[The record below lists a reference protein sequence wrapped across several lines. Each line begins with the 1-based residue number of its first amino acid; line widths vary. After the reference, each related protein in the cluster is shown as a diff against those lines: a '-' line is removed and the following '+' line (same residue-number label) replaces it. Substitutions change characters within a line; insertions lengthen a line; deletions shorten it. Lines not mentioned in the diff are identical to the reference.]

1 MILQVFSVRWH
12 EIDEVMNG
20 ATWVIH
26 TLLLGVIHRYLVVI
40 SLGME
45 AMHTGDSV
53 DYARYYQQWSDVC
66 MLRLFDSFL
75 ESAPQLVFHLY
86 VMMVRNG
93 QWPWEQA
100 AWTALSA
107 LASMVSLGWGIA
119 AYSSAMRMV
128 RTEKGKMTLIGMIL
142 QTVWRVSMLAAR

>member
-1 MILQVFSVRWH
+1 
-12 EIDEVMNG
+12 MNG

>member
-1 MILQVFSVRWH
+1 MKQNYNPYYL
-12 EIDEVMNG
+12 
-20 ATWVIH
+20 VIP
-26 TLLLGVIHRYLVVI
+26 IRYLVVI

-45 AMHTGDSV
+45 AMHTGDPV

-93 QWPWEQA
+93 QWPWEQG
-100 AWTALSA
+100 S
-107 LASMVSLGWGIA
+107 IH
-119 AYSSAMRMV
+119 
-128 RTEKGKMTLIGMIL
+128 IGRLHKFCISRL
-142 QTVWRVSMLAAR
+142 P